1 VALIDYHDIDELKN
15 GNEEKVWM
23 AIEHHLGEDSS
34 LCRCRDCI
42 LDTAAIALNTLKPR
56 YHVYSFH
63 EKASEEEEA
72 ELLEEEIMGV
82 CGAFNK
88 VTPRPHHF

>member
-23 AIEHHLGEDSS
+23 AIEHHLGENSS

-42 LDTAAIALNTLKPR
+42 LDAAAIALNSLQPR

-63 EKASEEEEA
+63 EKAGEEEDAALLKEA
-72 ELLEEEIMGV
+72 GKAVEE
-82 CGAFNK
+82 AFKK
-88 VTPRPHHF
+88 VTKRPHHF